1 MSHTDF
7 FYPFDQKLAPVIG
20 HSLRAQAFFAPPYL
34 RILRLVSLM
43 LLVAFWLSLHA
54 PDTRADEVINADHV
68 RISWLAPEQ
77 FAADPAAQNATLGIY
92 FEPDPEW
99 HVYWVNPGD
108 SGAAPRFSFN
118 PTNLSV
124 GDILWSYP
132 KRLPIAH
139 LVNLGYEG
147 DVAYLFKAGA
157 DPLEVRNKSD
167 DPRTARLEVELE
179 WLVCKEDCIPG
190 FGTLTL
196 ERPIRADN
204 HRWQPEARALVQS
217 FQNRLPRPQAQSPWR
232 ISCAYWGDS
241 NVLTLTLKPIS
252 AGIPVADLAV
262 PDVFP
267 LDGNF
272 VNAAAPAVTVTDEA
286 VELRFNTTPGIA
298 PPKQSGFVVVADGS
312 AWEFPA
318 VVIYSGPYSDQKPL
332 GLLLLLLSAI
342 MGGVILNLMPCVF
355 PVLSIKL
362 FSLINATGQVGQK
375 SGQGG
380 TLNAR
385 RLREGLLYT
394 AGVLVTFVTL
404 GLIFLALRAGG
415 AAIGWGFQMQSP
427 VVVLAL
433 ILLFWLM
440 ALSFLGYF
448 DFGHRLMQVAGKSN
462 YSSSF
467 MTGILAVF
475 VAAPCTGPLM
485 GAALGAAATLPATSA
500 MAIFIGLGIGL
511 AAPFLLLAISPALS
525 SRLPKAG
532 PWMES
537 LRQFLA
543 FPLFA
548 TVLWLLWVLGHQIGD
563 TGWLVGGVLILLLG
577 FAIWLG
583 KSVRKVWRVMAG
595 ILVLLTLVWSF
606 MQVTQAPAGDT
617 NINANGDWAG
627 YDAKGISSARAE
639 GQGVFIDFTAAWCIT
654 CQVNKK
660 VVLDTRAADAL
671 FTEHNVLRIRA
682 DWTRYD
688 PAITEALA
696 AFGRNSVPVYVYYP
710 PDGSQPKILSQILT
724 IDMIRDLF

>member
-7 FYPFDQKLAPVIG
+7 SPGSCQQPASITG
-20 HSLRAQAFFAPPYL
+20 SAFFTPVVL
-34 RILRLVSLM
+34 G
-43 LLVAFWLSLHA
+43 LLLAIVLALSLSSPFILA
-54 PDTRADEVINADHV
+54 NTQVNTQASDVINADHV
-68 RISWLAPEQ
+68 RISWLAPDQ
-77 FAADPAAQNATLGIY
+77 FAADPAAQNATVGIY
-92 FEPDPEW
+92 FEPDPGW
-99 HVYWVNPGD
+99 HVYWINPGD
-108 SGAAPRFSFN
+108 SGAAPRFNFS

-124 GDILWSYP
+124 GEILWP
-132 KRLPIAH
+132 FPTRLPIAH

-157 DPLEVRNKSD
+157 DPIELRSKSRE
-167 DPRTARLEVELE
+167 PGKARLEVELE

-196 ERPIRADN
+196 ERPIRSDN
-204 HRWQPEARALVQS
+204 HVWQAETRALVQR
-217 FQNRLPRPQAQSPWR
+217 FQAQLPMPETQSPWR
-232 ISCAYWGDS
+232 ITCAYWGS
-241 NVLTLTLKPIS
+241 NGALTLSLKPVS
-252 AGIPVADLAV
+252 SGIPVADLAI

-272 VNAAAPAVTVTDEA
+272 VSAASPVVNVTDTE
-286 VELRFNTTPGIA
+286 VELRFDTTPGFT
-298 PPKQSGFVVVADGS
+298 PPERSGFVVVADGF

-318 VVIYSGPYSDQKPL
+318 VVINRGPYNDQQPL
-332 GLLLLLLSAI
+332 PLWVLLLSAI
-342 MGGVILNLMPCVF
+342 VGGLILNLMPCVF

-362 FSLINATGQVGQK
+362 FSLINT
-375 SGQGG
+375 SGQGAA
-380 TLNAR
+380 LNAR

-394 AGVLVTFVTL
+394 AGVLATFIAL
-404 GLIFLALRAGG
+404 GLVFLALRAGG

-448 DFGHRLMQVAGKSN
+448 QFGNRLMQVAGSSRH
-462 YSSSF
+462 SSSF
-467 MTGILAVF
+467 VTGVLAVF

-485 GAALGAAATLPATSA
+485 GAALGAAATLPAVSA
-500 MAIFIGLGIGL
+500 MAIFIGLGLGL
-511 AAPFLLLAISPALS
+511 AAPFLIFAMSPALS
-525 SRLPKAG
+525 ARLPKPG

-548 TVLWLLWVLGHQIGD
+548 TVLWLMWVLGHQIGD
-563 TGWLVGGVLILLLG
+563 IGWLVGGVLVLMLS

-583 KSVRKVWRVMAG
+583 KSLRKVWRVLAG
-595 ILVLLTLVWSF
+595 VLIVLALLWSF
-606 MQVTQAPAGDT
+606 MQVTNAPANEIDVG
-617 NINANGDWAG
+617 ASSEWAA
-627 YDAKGISSARAE
+627 YDAEAISRARAE

-660 VVLDTRAADAL
+660 VVLDTRAADEL
-671 FTEHNVLRIRA
+671 FTDNNVLRIRA

-710 PDGSQPKILSQILT
+710 PDGSQPIILSQILT